1 MHFMSSKK
9 YRLSILTTLMMVLA
23 ICHTTKAQ
31 FIIRQADEEAA
42 LYNYAKAIPLYKQA
56 YERKP
61 TAAAAR
67 GLAHSYRKMNNY
79 TEAVKWYGQLSTMTD
94 HNAEDEIGFAQS
106 LISVG
111 KYDSAKIMIDCYLRA
126 VPGDKRALG
135 MLSACDSAIAWM
147 AVPAARGEFE
157 NLALLNSK
165 WSDWSTGFSAGKI
178 IFASDRPF
186 DSLRTERLFGNA
198 DILRKYYGWTG
209 NSYLHLY
216 EGNTFDSN
224 SVKLMPR
231 AINGDYHSANASF
244 TADGKKMY
252 YAVTDL
258 KKQSRTLLAKETPST
273 LHVEIMEQLWD
284 TAAGKWKQA
293 SPFPF
298 NDIFKYAVG
307 DPYITPDGNMLYFVA
322 DYGDKGLGG
331 TDIYYSRLD
340 SGRWQEPVNMGPELN
355 SAGNERTP
363 AVDANGVLYFAT
375 DGRPGFGGLDIF
387 RAVKLQDHWIT
398 KNAGLPVNSA
408 QDDLAPSAVNN
419 TLYFSS
425 NRPGGQGSDDIYRF
439 TPYRILLFTLSGT
452 ITDEKTKAAISGAE
466 VVLSSAGTDK
476 SVKVVTDAQG
486 NYSFKLDSISSYDLC
501 VTKVGYSKADG
512 MQVTTKGLNI
522 STDLHQDASLL
533 KADVDIELPGAKTF
547 KLQNVYFELAKWDI
561 TPTSKPEL
569 DKLVK
574 ILKENMNWRVEIA
587 THTDSRSSDSYN
599 MKLSQ
604 KRAESIVTY
613 LVTSGI
619 AKERLVA
626 KGYGETMLINR
637 CANGVECSEAE
648 HQANRRT
655 EFTILDK

>member
-1 MHFMSSKK
+1 MCSKK
-9 YRLSILTTLMMVLA
+9 YKVSILMALMTVMA
-23 ICHTTKAQ
+23 MCHTAQGQ

-56 YERKP
+56 YEKKP

-67 GLAHSYRKMNNY
+67 GLASSYRKMNNY
-79 TEAVKWYGQLSTMTD
+79 TAAVAWYGTLAAMRD
-94 HNAEDEIGFAQS
+94 HKAEDELSFAQS

-111 KYDSAKIMIDCYLRA
+111 KYDSARLMIAGYLKA
-126 VPGDKRALG
+126 VPGEKTAVN
-135 MLSACDSAIAWM
+135 MLSACDSALAWLAAP
-147 AVPAARGEFE
+147 AVRGEFE
-157 NLALLNSK
+157 NLALLNSQ
-165 WSDWSTGFSAGKI
+165 WSDWSTGFSSGKI

-186 DSLRTERLFGNA
+186 DSLRAEKLFGNT
-198 DILRKYYGWTG
+198 DIVRKYYGWTG

-216 EGNTFDSN
+216 EGNTLDSN
-224 SVKLMPR
+224 SVRLMAR

-244 TADGKKMY
+244 TADGRKMY

-258 KKQSRTLLAKETPST
+258 KKQSRTLLSKETPST
-273 LHVEIMEQLWD
+273 LHVEIMEQLLD
-284 TAAGKWKQA
+284 TATGKWKQA

-298 NDIFKYAVG
+298 NGIFRYAVG
-307 DPYITPDGNMLYFVA
+307 DPYITPDGTILYFVA

-340 SGRWQEPVNMGPELN
+340 SGRWQQPVNMGPEIN

-363 AVDANGVLYFAT
+363 FFDANGVLYFAT
-375 DGRPGFGGLDIF
+375 DGRAGLGGLDIF
-387 RAVKLQDHWIT
+387 RAVKVQDHWT
-398 KNAGLPVNSA
+398 AVNLGLPVNSA
-408 QDDLAPSAVNN
+408 QDDFAPSAENT

-425 NRPGGQGSDDIYRF
+425 NRPGGKGSDDIYRF

-452 ITDEKTKAAISGAE
+452 VTDQKTKAKIAGAE
-466 VVLSSAGTDK
+466 VVLASAETGK
-476 SVKVVTDAQG
+476 SVKALTDADG
-486 NYSFKLDSISSYDLC
+486 NYVFKLDSISSYDLSI
-501 VTKVGYSKADG
+501 TKTGYNKVDG
-512 MQVTTKGLNI
+512 ISVTTKGLI
-522 STDLHQDASLL
+522 VSTDLHQDASLL
-533 KADVDIELPGAKTF
+533 APDGGNTDGPGAKTF

-561 TPTSKPEL
+561 TPASRPEL

-574 ILKENMNWRVEIA
+574 VLKDNAQWRVEIA

-604 KRAESIVTY
+604 KRAEAIVTY

-637 CANGVECSEAE
+637 CANGVNCSEEE